1 MPSIVKQSP
10 KQAPK
15 KKPSGGVLSR
25 IQPIGFEDEGLKIM
39 LYGGSGTGKTTVWG
53 TFPGPILSIVCS
65 GGNKTGELRS
75 LNTPE
80 LRKKVSAVT
89 LEESGELIQLIDHLK
104 SGKFKTAVLDH
115 VSGLQD
121 LILKEILGL
130 DEIPAQ
136 KGWGTATQ
144 QQYGQVAQQC
154 KEYLRALLNLDLNVV
169 IIAQERMFN
178 PKEDTG
184 SDLSDVMLPTVGPA
198 VIPSLAGWLNPACDY
213 VLQTYKRPKMEKV
226 TTKMGAKSVTT
237 LKRGKGVEY
246 CARTE
251 PHEIFTTKFRVPKG
265 TPLPDVIVDPSYD
278 KIMKLIK
285 GAG

>member
-1 MPSIVKQSP
+1 MPNVIKQNAKGSI
-10 KQAPK
+10 
-15 KKPSGGVLSR
+15 KKPTSVLSKIR
-25 IQPIGFEDEGLKIM
+25 PIGFGNEGLKIL
-39 LYGGSGTGKTTVWG
+39 LYGGSGTGKTTLWG
-53 TFPGPILSIVCS
+53 TFPGPILSIICS

-80 LRKKVSAVT
+80 LRKKVSSIT
-89 LEESGELIQLIDHLK
+89 LEDSNDLGQLTDHLK
-104 SGKFKTAVLDH
+104 EGKYSTVVLDH

-121 LILKEILGL
+121 LILKEVLGI

-136 KGWGTATQ
+136 KGWGTASQ

-154 KEYLRALLNLDLNVV
+154 KERLRALLNLEINVV

-184 SDLSDVMLPTVGPA
+184 SDLSDVMLPSVGPA

-213 VLQTYKRPKMEKV
+213 ILQTYKRPKMETV
-226 TTKMGAKSVTT
+226 TTKVGTKSVQTK
-237 LKRGKGVEY
+237 KRGKGVEY
-246 CARTE
+246 CVRTE

-265 TPLPDVIVDPSYD
+265 TPLPEVVVDPSYD
-278 KIMKLIK
+278 KILKLINGGK
-285 GAG
+285 